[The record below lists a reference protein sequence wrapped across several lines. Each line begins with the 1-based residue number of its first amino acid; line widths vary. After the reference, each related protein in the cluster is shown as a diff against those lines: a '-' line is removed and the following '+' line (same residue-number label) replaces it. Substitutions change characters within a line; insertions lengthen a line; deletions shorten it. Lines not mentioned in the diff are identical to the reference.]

1 MFDTYPSNRNI
12 IRIVGIMLLYLV
24 LWTLFSLALA
34 WPVKLLWN
42 WLMPVIFSLPA
53 TSFWQAAGMMLLV
66 NILFRWNV
74 SVGSSEFTHISNPP
88 SLNEM
93 EIP

>member
-12 IRIVGIMLLYLV
+12 IRILGVMLLNLV

-42 WLMPVIFSLPA
+42 WLMPLIFGLPA
-53 TSFWQAAGMMLLV
+53 ISFWQAAGMMLLV
-66 NILFRWNV
+66 NILFRWEV
-74 SVGSSEFTHISNPP
+74 SIKT
-88 SLNEM
+88 NE
-93 EIP
+93 P

>member
-12 IRIVGIMLLYLV
+12 IPIVGIMLLNLV
-24 LWTLFSLALA
+24 LWTLLSLALA

-53 TSFWQAAGMMLLV
+53 ISFWQAAGMMLLV